1 MTAVSKPKRRTKA
14 QQREEM
20 LGQILDAAEYLFSLN
35 GYHGVTI
42 KDVAKQAETHTSL
55 VHYYFTDKKA
65 LLDAVF
71 ERRAKISSGSRT
83 AALDAYEQ
91 SCGDRP
97 TVEGALRA
105 YLDTD
110 LDIYIN
116 GGEGWRNYATVGA
129 QLAVTRW
136 GAEYFDAHFDPVVLR
151 LINLLKRAL
160 PDCEEGKIF
169 WGYHFVMG
177 GLIMTLA
184 RTGRLDILSAGAA
197 KSEDFVSAKAYM
209 ARFMAGG
216 LISLCRG
223 IDPAA

>member
-20 LGQILDAAEYLFSLN
+20 LGQILDAAEYLFSLT

-71 ERRAKISSGSRT
+71 ARRAKISADLRV
-83 AALDAYEQ
+83 AALDAYERE
-91 SCGDRP
+91 CGGKP
-97 TVEGALRA
+97 SVEGALHA

-110 LDIYIN
+110 LDTF
-116 GGEGWRNYATVGA
+116 GGGDDGWRNYATLGS
-129 QLAVTRW
+129 QMAVTRW
-136 GAEYFDAHFDPVVLR
+136 GGEYFDTHFYPVVLR
-151 LINLLKRAL
+151 LIDLLKRAL
-160 PDCEEGKIF
+160 PDCDEKRIF
-169 WGYHFVMG
+169 WGYNFVMG

-184 RTGRLDILSAGAA
+184 RTGRLDILSGGAA
-197 KSEDFVSAKAYM
+197 TSEDFASAKKYM

-216 LISLCRG
+216 MLAICG
-223 IDPAA
+223 DGETAG